1 MVSPKP
7 PRAERRE
14 TTSPTGVTVKRKK
27 ERGGWKAGAGERT
40 AGDEDGTGEDLGSTH
55 CVVLNNVKKKPFLT
69 LKMMVMMVILFFF

>member
-55 CVVLNNVKKKPFLT
+55 CVGTYKNPGVWMGSTRVS
-69 LKMMVMMVILFFF
+69 M

>member
-14 TTSPTGVTVKRKK
+14 TTSPTGVTLKRKK

-40 AGDEDGTGEDLGSTH
+40 AGDEDGTGEDLGTELLAASAKLSPNPT
-55 CVVLNNVKKKPFLT
+55 C
-69 LKMMVMMVILFFF
+69 IR